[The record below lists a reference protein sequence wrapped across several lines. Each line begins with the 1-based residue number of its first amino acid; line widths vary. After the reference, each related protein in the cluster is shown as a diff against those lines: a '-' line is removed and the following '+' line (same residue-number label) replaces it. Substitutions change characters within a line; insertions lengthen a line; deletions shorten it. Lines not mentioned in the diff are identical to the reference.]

1 MGDLQTPA
9 LSRGEKREGG
19 RTVYEAAKRAMDLV
33 LAAVGLIASL
43 PALALLAAI
52 ILIDWGGPI
61 LVRQPRVGRR
71 GREFGMWKLRTMRG
85 GADAALEQVFQ
96 DDPGLRLTWELT
108 QKLYRD
114 PRLTRAGSWLRRFSF
129 DELPQLW
136 NVILGEMSLVGP
148 RPILPTQIEAY
159 GEAIAEYIQVRPGM
173 TGLWQVRGRN
183 LLSFAERVALDRDYL
198 RRRSWRLDLWIL
210 TRTIWVAVQG
220 VGAF

>member
-9 LSRGEKREGG
+9 LSLGEEREGG
-19 RTVYEAAKRAMDLV
+19 STVYEAAKRAMDLV

-114 PRLTRAGSWLRRFSF
+114 PRLTRVGSWLRRFSL

-136 NVILGEMSLVGP
+136 NVVLGEMSLVGP

-183 LLSFAERVALDRDYL
+183 LLSFAERVELDRDYL

-210 TRTIWVAVQG
+210 TRTVWVAVQG